1 LFVSFCNKLKVNGDS
16 ITTIDVPKKYIGI
29 VMGKERRNIGKI
41 ETKSETRIKVAS
53 VQNTEGT
60 V

>member
-29 VMGKERRNIGKI
+29 VMGKERRNIAKI